1 LAELRN
7 EFAWSKS
14 RDEAFRTCPRQYYY
28 QYYGSWRG
36 WEATAPERTRQLYM
50 LKQLKTR
57 PIWAGERVHE
67 CIEHSLKNLSR
78 GIAVLSPDRIIEV
91 TLSQMRDDYRS
102 SQQGTY
108 RKKPKSCALF
118 EHEYGVPVAREQWVQ
133 TADDVRECLH
143 NFYTSE
149 LFAQLR
155 AVPREDWLQIEELDK
170 FALDDVRVW
179 AKIDCSFRQGAAVR
193 IYDWKTGRSLAEQ
206 NTLQLVC
213 YTLYAQ
219 AKWGTAIE
227 NVLPAEFYLLVNR
240 TQEYRLRAADIDDA
254 RHYIR
259 ASVADMRSLLADVPR
274 NEPLA
279 EAAFEKT
286 ENVRSCLRCNF
297 LRPCRPEL
305 VPRLRRDESGPPGD
319 GGDH

>member
-1 LAELRN
+1 
-7 EFAWSKS
+7 
-14 RDEAFRTCPRQYYY
+14 
-28 QYYGSWRG
+28 
-36 WEATAPERTRQLYM
+36 
-50 LKQLKTR
+50 
-57 PIWAGERVHE
+57 
-67 CIEHSLKNLSR
+67 
-78 GIAVLSPDRIIEV
+78 
-91 TLSQMRDDYRS
+91 
-102 SQQGTY
+102 
-108 RKKPKSCALF
+108 
-118 EHEYGVPVAREQWVQ
+118 
-133 TADDVRECLH
+133 
-143 NFYTSE
+143 
-149 LFAQLR
+149 
-155 AVPREDWLQIEELDK
+155 
-170 FALDDVRVW
+170 VW